1 MGMGGGDGNGNGKG
15 GWEEGDGILTV
26 LLRPMFALIWTC
38 LWGYMDAC
46 DFLFPFSRMS
56 LFFCQSNINDMKTIF
71 DDLAAMVAE
80 QGEVVGM

>member
-1 MGMGGGDGNGNGKG
+1 MGMGGG
-15 GWEEGDGILTV
+15 GWDSDCV
-26 LLRPMFALIWTC
+26 AQAHVWTC
-38 LWGYMDAC
+38 LWRYMDAC